1 MFSDP
6 KNNIKQLHLTEGMS
20 VADFGSGSGHY
31 VMAVS
36 ELVGDRGRVYAID
49 LQQSLLQ
56 KVKRMVEDAKREN
69 VDVLWGDIETVD
81 GTKLGDESVDAVI
94 IANTLFQLED
104 KGTTAIEIR
113 RVLKANGRLMV
124 VDWSDSFGGMG
135 PQASNIVTESTARG
149 IFTEKGFEFDNMF
162 DAGEHHYGLIFHK
175 NNN

>member
-31 VMAVS
+31 VMAAS

-69 VDVLWGDIETVD
+69 VDVLWGDIERIE
-81 GTKLGDESVDAVI
+81 GTKLDNESVDSVI
-94 IANTLFQLED
+94 VANTLFQVED
-104 KGTTAIEIR
+104 KDTLIIEIR
-113 RVLKANGRLMV
+113 RVLKNGGKLMV
-124 VDWSDSFGGMG
+124 VDWSDSFGGIG
-135 PQASNIVTESTARG
+135 PQASDIVTESAARN
-149 IFTEKGFEFDNMF
+149 IFIDKGFKFDNRF

>member
-31 VMAVS
+31 VMAAS

-69 VDVLWGDIETVD
+69 VDVLWGDIEAVE
-81 GTKLGDESVDAVI
+81 GTKLADESVDVVI
-94 IANTLFQLED
+94 IANTLFQVEN
-104 KGTTAIEIR
+104 KGATAIEIH
-113 RVLKANGRLMV
+113 RVLKGGGKLMV
-124 VDWSDSFGGMG
+124 IDWSDSFGGMG
-135 PQASNIVTESTARG
+135 PQTGDIVTESKARE
-149 IFTEKGFEFDNMF
+149 IFIEKGFVFDSRF
-162 DAGEHHYGLIFHK
+162 DAGENHYGLIFHK